1 MKTAIRIVL
10 AVALAFSAVPAVASD
25 TFHAFSPLSAP
36 EQAILT
42 PLSDDQ
48 LAAVEGAA
56 FRSLPTVNVGVNVAM
71 APQINVCVVCED
83 VVQTN
88 IGVSAQGISFRR

>member
-25 TFHAFSPLSAP
+25 TFQAFSPLSAP

-56 FRSLPTVNVGVNVAM
+56 FRSLPTVNVGVNVAV
-71 APQINVCVVCED
+71 APQINV
-83 VVQTN
+83 
-88 IGVSAQGISFRR
+88 GVL